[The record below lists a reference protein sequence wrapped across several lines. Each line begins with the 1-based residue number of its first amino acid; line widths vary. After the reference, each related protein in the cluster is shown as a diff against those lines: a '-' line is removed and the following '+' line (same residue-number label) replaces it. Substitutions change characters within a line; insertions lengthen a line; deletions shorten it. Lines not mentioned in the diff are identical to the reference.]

1 MCGYGLH
8 NVKSRRAKVGDKL
21 TTRNFGTGTPG
32 SLQAP
37 HQETGLP
44 LHLCQDSFG
53 NWIVAR
59 CLVRGAPRV
68 PQIQLLIRSVAPTA
82 RAS

>member
-37 HQETGLP
+37 HQEI
-44 LHLCQDSFG
+44 CQDLFG
-53 NWIVAR
+53 NWNVAR

-68 PQIQLLIRSVAPTA
+68 P
-82 RAS
+82 

>member
-21 TTRNFGTGTPG
+21 TARNFGTGTPG

-37 HQETGLP
+37 HHASHQAGMMLP
-44 LHLCQDSFG
+44 APCAYVAKNLCG
-53 NWIVAR
+53 R
-59 CLVRGAPRV
+59 R
-68 PQIQLLIRSVAPTA
+68 
-82 RAS
+82 